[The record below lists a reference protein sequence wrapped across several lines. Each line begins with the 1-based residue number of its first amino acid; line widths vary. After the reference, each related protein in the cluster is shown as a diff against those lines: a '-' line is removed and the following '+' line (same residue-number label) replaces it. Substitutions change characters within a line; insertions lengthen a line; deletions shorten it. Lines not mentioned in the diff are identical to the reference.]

1 MKRGTMIALAALSLA
16 VFLAGGCANK
26 ETVKG
31 EEPAVQTVPAKTPEA
46 PKAEAPQ
53 PAESVTPAVPETPAR
68 PAPPVISAAPA
79 AEPIKQAQAQVQAAP
94 APVQESAFENIYFDF
109 DKSDLRQDARDVI
122 SKNANI
128 LLKDKP
134 NIKIQISGNCDE
146 RGSAEYNLAL
156 GERRAKSAE
165 QYLITLGVAPDRIST
180 ISYGKE
186 KPAVEGHDE
195 AAWAK
200 NRRDE
205 FTIVQ

>member
-1 MKRGTMIALAALSLA
+1 MKRGTMIALATLGLA
-16 VFLAGGCANK
+16 AFLAGGCANK
-26 ETVKG
+26 EVVKS
-31 EEPAVQTVPAKTPEA
+31 EEPVAVKTEP
-46 PKAEAPQ
+46 PKAPEETSQGAAAKPAQAEPATPVVTEQIKQAEPQ
-53 PAESVTPAVPETPAR
+53 AA
-68 PAPPVISAAPA
+68 AAPA
-79 AEPIKQAQAQVQAAP
+79 LET
-94 APVQESAFENIYFDF
+94 AFENVYFDF
-109 DKSDLRQDARDVI
+109 DKSDLRQDARDVL

-134 NIKIQISGNCDE
+134 NVKIQIAGNCDE

-156 GERRAKSAE
+156 GERRAKSAQ
-165 QYLITLGVAPDRIST
+165 QYLITLGVPADRLSI

-205 FTIVQ
+205 FVIMR

>member
-1 MKRGTMIALAALSLA
+1 MKRGTMIALATLSLA
-16 VFLAGGCANK
+16 AFLAGGCANK
-26 ETVKG
+26 EVVKS
-31 EEPAVQTVPAKTPEA
+31 EEPVAVKTEP
-46 PKAEAPQ
+46 PKAQEAPQ
-53 PAESVTPAVPETPAR
+53 AAAAKPTQTESAT
-68 PAPPVISAAPA
+68 PA
-79 AEPIKQAQAQVQAAP
+79 AEPIKQAEPQAVAAP
-94 APVQESAFENIYFDF
+94 ALETAFESVYFDF
-109 DKSDLRQDARDVI
+109 DKSDLRQDARDVL

-134 NIKIQISGNCDE
+134 TIKVQIAGNCDE

-156 GERRAKSAE
+156 GERRAKSAQ
-165 QYLITLGVAPDRIST
+165 QYLITLGVPADRLSV

-205 FTIVQ
+205 FVIMH

>member
-1 MKRGTMIALAALSLA
+1 MIALAALSLT
-16 VFLAGGCANK
+16 VFLAGGCAHK
-26 ETVKG
+26 EAVKSEEPVVQSGQAMTQEASKG
-31 EEPAVQTVPAKTPEA
+31 ETPRSARQTPVEPT
-46 PKAEAPQ
+46 
-53 PAESVTPAVPETPAR
+53 
-68 PAPPVISAAPA
+68 PA
-79 AEPIKQAQAQVQAAP
+79 AEPIKQAEARQAAMAP
-94 APVQESAFENIYFDF
+94 AAETAFENIYFDF
-109 DKSDLRQDARDVI
+109 DKSDLSPDARDVL

-134 NIKIQISGNCDE
+134 NTKIQIAGNCDE

-156 GERRAKSAE
+156 GERRAKSAQ
-165 QYLITLGVAPDRIST
+165 QYLITLGVAPGRLSV

-205 FTIVQ
+205 FTIMH

>member
-1 MKRGTMIALAALSLA
+1 MKRGTMIALATLSLSA
-16 VFLAGGCANK
+16 FLAGGCANK
-26 ETVKG
+26 EVVKS
-31 EEPAVQTVPAKTPEA
+31 EEPVAVKAEP
-46 PKAEAPQ
+46 PKAQEAPQ
-53 PAESVTPAVPETPAR
+53 PAKPVQAEPAT
-68 PAPPVISAAPA
+68 PA
-79 AEPIKQAQAQVQAAP
+79 AEPIKQAAEPQAVAAP
-94 APVQESAFENIYFDF
+94 AVETAFETIYFDF
-109 DKSDLRQDARDVI
+109 DKSDLRQDARDVL

-134 NIKIQISGNCDE
+134 TVKIQIAGNCDE

-165 QYLITLGVAPDRIST
+165 KYLITLGVPADRLSI

-186 KPAVEGHDE
+186 KPAVDGHDE

-205 FTIVQ
+205 FVIMH